1 MEGMGKM
8 RVLVTGATGFLG
20 SHIVRALV
28 EKGYKVIILK
38 RSFSDT
44 WRITDILNKV
54 TYYDIDKIEL
64 EIPFRENNIDCVIH
78 TATAYGRKNEKMF
91 EIAESNIMFPL
102 NLLEVASVF
111 NIDKF
116 LNTDTFFSKK
126 TIFYKDLLS
135 YSLSKRQFIEWLK
148 VFQNKMKI
156 FNLRL
161 EHPFGESDS
170 LSKFIPFIIRE
181 FLMKSKEIKLTKGEQ
196 KRDFIY
202 VADVVEA
209 YLSILFNTDKFEKG
223 FYEYEIGTGST
234 KTIKEIV
241 LILKDLTN
249 NKETFLN
256 FGALPYREEEIME
269 SKANIE
275 KICKDIGWRP
285 KVSLKDGL
293 MRTVIWYR
301 DNLEVNR

>member
-1 MEGMGKM
+1 VEFGESTLEDLGKM
-8 RVLVTGATGFLG
+8 NVLVTGATGFLG
-20 SHIVRALV
+20 SHIVKALV

-44 WRITDILNKV
+44 WRITDILNKG

-78 TATAYGRKNEKMF
+78 TATAYGRKNEKMS

-102 NLLEVASVF
+102 KLLEVASVF
-111 NIDKF
+111 NVDKF

-126 TIFYKDLLS
+126 TIFYKSLLS
-135 YSLSKRQFIEWLK
+135 YSLSKRQF
-148 VFQNKMKI
+148 
-156 FNLRL
+156 L

-256 FGALPYREEEIME
+256 FGALPYREEEIMK

-293 MRTVIWYR
+293 MRTVTWYR